1 MYFDTSL
8 SPIVTVLGGR
18 WSHLGG
24 PAWAARACWCAVTP
38 PPRASPG
45 AAALRQSLADCQLDS
60 WSSASIGAPAAP
72 LSRPGMRLGM
82 SRKSAAASSPKIRI
96 HSHGGGASSVQ
107 WESLDGVAADES
119 GSEDGRGCAPSRAC
133 HHSWQCGRAA
143 PVLSLAPPPPAC
155 CLPKAAPPTFHL
167 LSLPAWCLTTNR
179 GSQPQGLFYSSQ
191 QSF

>member
-119 GSEDGRGCAPSRAC
+119 GSEDGRGCAVRAIIPDSVAGRHLSC
-133 HHSWQCGRAA
+133 HWRR
-143 PVLSLAPPPPAC
+143 
-155 CLPKAAPPTFHL
+155 L
-167 LSLPAWCLTTNR
+167 LLPAACQKLHHPPSTC
-179 GSQPQGLFYSSQ
+179 SACQPGV
-191 QSF
+191 